1 MFLGRAPT
9 SDCPNHCWKFIVPD
23 YYTNFDM
30 QRAHTYD
37 STRMPSLDGILKTCE
52 ISKNYY
58 ILAPAFTF
66 AWSARFLH
74 RWRFLSKNL
83 KYGQTVKLF
92 YFCKKEGG
100 KCQKMTPISN
110 DNVSAKIFAILPCS
124 NKYSHYWWHPDNTNL
139 FWIIL
144 PTYRS

>member
-1 MFLGRAPT
+1 MNKDLSYVSQIFLPKRMSNDTMPCGLVYVIAPL
-9 SDCPNHCWKFIVPD
+9 
-23 YYTNFDM
+23 DM

-37 STRMPSLDGILKTCE
+37 STRMPSLDGILKTCA

-58 ILAPAFTF
+58 ILAPAFKF

-83 KYGQTVKLF
+83 KYGQNVKLNF
-92 YFCKKEGG
+92 FFCKKEGG

-124 NKYSHYWWHPDNTNL
+124 NKYSHY
-139 FWIIL
+139 
-144 PTYRS
+144 